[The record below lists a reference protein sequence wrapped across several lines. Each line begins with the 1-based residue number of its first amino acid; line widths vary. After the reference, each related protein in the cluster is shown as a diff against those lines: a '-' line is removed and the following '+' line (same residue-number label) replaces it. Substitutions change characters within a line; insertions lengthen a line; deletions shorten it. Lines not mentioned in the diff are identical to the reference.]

1 MSFENKKGP
10 FKKLKKLRDLI
21 DEQLEASNKP
31 KKFYPKKINN
41 EENILDVARKSKTVL
56 KIKNTKQYICFS
68 ISRSLDISTKIKQVT
83 YA

>member
-31 KKFYPKKINN
+31 KKLYPKKINN

-56 KIKNTKQYICFS
+56 KIENTKQNIFLAS
-68 ISRSLDISTKIKQVT
+68 QE
-83 YA
+83 A

>member
-31 KKFYPKKINN
+31 
-41 EENILDVARKSKTVL
+41 
-56 KIKNTKQYICFS
+56 
-68 ISRSLDISTKIKQVT
+68 
-83 YA
+83 